1 MQMYVCLLLL
11 LMTISLQCQAF
22 IGSAGLLKQN
32 SKWLGATTDGAP
44 SELDA
49 TVVYVG
55 NLPWSVMEPE
65 LINLAKEKG
74 ATGNA
79 VARVAKNDNT
89 GKSR

>member
-1 MQMYVCLLLL
+1 MQFYVCLLLL
-11 LMTISLQCQAF
+11 LLTISLQCQAF
-22 IGSAGLLKQN
+22 IGSAGLLKHR
-32 SKWLGATTDGAP
+32 KWLTATTDGAA

-74 ATGNA
+74 ALGNA